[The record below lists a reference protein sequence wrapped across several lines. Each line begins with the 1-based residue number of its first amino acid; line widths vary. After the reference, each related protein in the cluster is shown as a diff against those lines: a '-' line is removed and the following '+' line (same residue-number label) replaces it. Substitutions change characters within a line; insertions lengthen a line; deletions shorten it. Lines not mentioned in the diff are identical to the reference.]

1 VSYVAETGSLGPS
14 EVRDSAEVR
23 SASHPVLGG
32 GNPDEPVSDEV
43 AEAERESFP
52 ASDPPSWWAGG
63 PDVRPTRS
71 GDLNDC
77 AD

>member
-1 VSYVAETGSLGPS
+1 MSYLTETGSLGPS
-14 EVRDSAEVR
+14 EVRESAEVR
-23 SASHPVLGG
+23 SLSGTVRRG

-63 PDVRPTRS
+63 PDVPSTRS
-71 GDLNDC
+71 GDVKDSVK
-77 AD
+77 